1 MQSLLTLLRAL
12 GTLTL
17 SQVTLTPDDPYEY
30 GQLLRCRP
38 KRSPCW
44 AWTANG
50 LLRMNRPFQ
59 VAQLAATRWI
69 SLH

>member
-30 GQLLRCRP
+30 RQLLRCRP
-38 KRSPCW
+38 KRSPCR

-50 LLRMNRPFQ
+50 LLRINRPFQ
-59 VAQLAATRWI
+59 VAQLAVIERI
-69 SLH
+69 RLH